1 MSDVHTA
8 SSSNDVEWNM
18 NEEWITEAEVRQRF
32 PAAADASRILQ
43 NAKQYECMTM
53 GRLFA
58 IPKYTSSQQMRTS
71 SQFKEQTK
79 RELKG
84 QVQGSPIA
92 KRQRRAWGCR
102 RSTVIIINKAL
113 ETKHAEVY
121 KRIHEKIH
129 ERLHNEHCTTFQP
142 A

>member
-1 MSDVHTA
+1 MDKPGARLTREQKKEFFKSAKSDFSASGHRILAKTFEDWYAVSDVHTA
-8 SSSNDVEWNM
+8 SSSNDVTWNM
-18 NEEWITEAEVRQRF
+18 DEEWITEAEVRQRF
-32 PAAADASRILQ
+32 PAAADASRVLQ
-43 NAKQYECMTM
+43 NAKQYDCTTM

-92 KRQRRAWGCR
+92 KRQRRAWGC
-102 RSTVIIINKAL
+102 
-113 ETKHAEVY
+113 
-121 KRIHEKIH
+121 
-129 ERLHNEHCTTFQP
+129 
-142 A
+142 